1 MLRGDIDTR
10 QLVRMSS
17 EKLASE
23 ELAQWRVQTI
33 KKDLEKIK
41 EREEEAVAQGATIR
55 KKTYKGDIE
64 IENTERVETIEVC
77 VLKRERV
84 SYQSAVLCNSLDD

>member
-1 MLRGDIDTR
+1 MN
-10 QLVRMSS
+10 S

-41 EREEEAVAQGATIR
+41 EREEEVGAQMGGTIR
-55 KKTYKGDIE
+55 KMTYKGEVE
-64 IENTERVETIEVC
+64 IEHTEEHLEVC
-77 VLKRERV
+77 VCV
-84 SYQSAVLCNSLDD
+84 CVCVCVGFSP